1 MADAE
6 AEAAARP
13 EVSRVVPALRAR
25 LWQLQ
30 TELREQEVS
39 EASSRAYC
47 RGFCQVGGG
56 RGGPRRGLRAGYG
69 QRGCGR
75 GRHGAGTDG
84 AAALGARSPQAG
96 GAQGSGHRARVP
108 SGAVHA
114 LPGAPRGLCAA
125 SPEPGP
131 SGLLAFGLCH
141 CCGPG
146 RPVALGWLCGAGGP
160 HRIFSVQSWLGSETF
175 GCLCFTSL
183 GIKSAYSALFEICRG
198 VQGVLAGL

>member
-13 EVSRVVPALRAR
+13 ELPRVVSALRAR

-30 TELREQEVS
+30 AELREQEVS

-47 RGFCQVGGG
+47 RGFCQVGAG
-56 RGGPRRGLRAGYG
+56 RGGPRRGLQAGCG

-75 GRHGAGTDG
+75 GRHGA
-84 AAALGARSPQAG
+84 AALGARSSQAG
-96 GAQGSGHRARVP
+96 GAQGSGHGARLP
-108 SGAVHA
+108 SRAVHV
-114 LPGAPRGLCAA
+114 LPRLPRGLCAA

-131 SGLLAFGLCH
+131 RGLLAFGLWRRF
-141 CCGPG
+141 GPG
-146 RPVALGWLCGAGGP
+146 YPVTLGGISGAGQP
-160 HRIFSVQSWLGSETF
+160 HRIFSVQSWLGSEASD
-175 GCLCFTSL
+175 CLCFAFL
-183 GIKSAYSALFEICRG
+183 GIKSAYSASFEICRG